1 MFTFQD
7 SQCTKTEVDQFFIAL
22 NNHNPAIHKSAVEF
36 SSGSDIAALILKS
49 CLARWD
55 TGVILV

>member
-1 MFTFQD
+1 MYQNRGRSIT
-7 SQCTKTEVDQFFIAL
+7 L
-22 NNHNPAIHKSAVEF
+22 NNHNTAILKSAVEF

-55 TGVILV
+55 TGVI